1 MKHCLRMVPVAALS
15 VGLAACS
22 TVQSWFPDKQK
33 EYRYSSE
40 IPALEIPPDLIGSTS
55 GGVFVADEAPP
66 APAPAAKA
74 GKTPPRQEAAA
85 EVPPQASDSPIGK
98 YRPAPP
104 GAEASAAIAKDGSG
118 AFIGVE
124 APFANVWTMAEKSL
138 NRLFIEIKD
147 KDRSQKTF
155 LVYYAEGAK
164 PFKPSWTDDLL
175 APFRGGKSH
184 EDEREYQIRL
194 ESVGDVLTRIRV
206 VDAAGQVQSQG
217 EGYAL
222 LQAIHGK
229 ILALDQPEPKGRGP
243 RLEDEELDDESR

>member
-1 MKHCLRMVPVAALS
+1 MKHSLRVVLASSLAM
-15 VGLAACS
+15 GLAACS

-33 EYRYSSE
+33 EYRYSTE
-40 IPALEIPPDLIGSTS
+40 IPPLEIPPDLIGSTS
-55 GGVFVADEAPP
+55 GGAFVADEAPP
-66 APAPAAKA
+66 APAPAS
-74 GKTPPRQEAAA
+74 KTPPRPAAA
-85 EVPPQASDSPIGK
+85 GATPPPSADDSPIGK

-104 GAEASAAIAKDGSG
+104 GAEGSAAIAKDGNG

-124 APFANVWTMAEKSL
+124 APFANVWTMAEKAL

-147 KDRSQKTF
+147 KDRSQKIF

-175 APFRGGKSH
+175 APFRGGKNH
-184 EDEREYQIRL
+184 EDEREYQVRL

-229 ILALDQPEPKGRGP
+229 ILALDQPEPKGRGL
-243 RLEDEELDDESR
+243 RLLEDEEPDDESR